1 MLREHLFS
9 ILMACELLWEMER
22 DIGLLRDPDGLVG
35 VWHWGLSPSSLTA
48 TVYSRVNCRATLIAL
63 IGIA

>member
-1 MLREHLFS
+1 
-9 ILMACELLWEMER
+9 MACELLWEMER

-48 TVYSRVNCRATLIAL
+48 TVYSRVNCRATLTAL